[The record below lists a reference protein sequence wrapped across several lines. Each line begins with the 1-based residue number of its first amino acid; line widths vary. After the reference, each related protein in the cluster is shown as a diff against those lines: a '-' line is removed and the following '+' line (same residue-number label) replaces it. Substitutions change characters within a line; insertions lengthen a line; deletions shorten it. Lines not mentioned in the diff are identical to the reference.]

1 MFYGCFTWC
10 VCGWKRSW
18 GGLDPV
24 NIVEGPI
31 KQLSITEPHSGQT
44 ICAQGVHLKAG
55 AAPGCPHSKTA
66 IGERVKKKSSSLQG
80 LPLSTGAWS
89 RLIPPI
95 NHCQAGQIT
104 KHFPHSYLPPFST
117 AVSLTAH
124 TGMLLHCR
132 AHSHPA
138 ASSLVNP
145 RPARRPCTGSC
156 LFPRLSLQ
164 SAKSKLGRQ
173 LFLIC

>member
-55 AAPGCPHSKTA
+55 AAPGCPYSKTA
-66 IGERVKKKSSSLQG
+66 IGERVKKKEAPVCKACCSPQGPDLGSSL
-80 LPLSTGAWS
+80 LSITV
-89 RLIPPI
+89 RLAKSQNISLI
-95 NHCQAGQIT
+95 VTCH
-104 KHFPHSYLPPFST
+104 HSARRFLWLLTRECFCT
-117 AVSLTAH
+117 AVHTAIQQPAVLLTRGPRVGPAQEAACSP
-124 TGMLLHCR
+124 GSAYSQQR
-132 AHSHPA
+132 ANWEDNYS
-138 ASSLVNP
+138 
-145 RPARRPCTGSC
+145 
-156 LFPRLSLQ
+156 
-164 SAKSKLGRQ
+164 
-173 LFLIC
+173 